1 MLRKLAKVNLMKSI
15 YTSIAVL
22 LLIIIT
28 VFLSFTCN
36 QLEEGFKRIYI
47 EKMIQTNS
55 ADSAIV
61 LPSDYYFKN
70 AKVISEDIESN
81 SDIKQYEAIE
91 AILLKKSDIKCEGEI
106 RVNGTWIVR
115 NCNRVSEMSNF
126 GIVEKLEEIPEQA
139 IYMPYVCKSY
149 FGLQLGDWINI
160 DNGKV
165 DRSYII
171 AGFTED
177 VLFGSKSSLA
187 FDLSDNEFN
196 ELKELLADD
205 SDSMAMIL
213 SAKGENPSEITDYLI
228 NCVGTDELNFLMSSD
243 ADYARSS
250 RIANMSIYMAIMSA
264 ASIIVLI
271 SCFSIIGFQLQ
282 NELKKNRKEI
292 GTLKAIGY
300 RGITIVFSYVMQYV
314 LLGVVGAVLGIVIS
328 QSTFNAV
335 VAKIANDIGFIW
347 KSNFMPDLIIYTIIS
362 ISLIIGVMTVVFS
375 RKIFFLKPVEAF
387 GNAEFTVKGKQNA
400 MSIRSMPFSLNISI
414 VLQMINS
421 EKIKSIFITF
431 IFSCIICISG
441 LSVILYVRLVS
452 DKDGL
457 LQITGAEPYS
467 VNIQAHHT
475 EIAKMDEAISSFPEV
490 TKKIVAVESG
500 TLKLLC
506 DEIAYGS
513 LTIFNDY
520 SLLENPS
527 IYQGRYPKEKHEI
540 AVSGNL
546 LKKLGKRIGD
556 EVSVSKPYE
565 REETKQT
572 YVITGLTQGTYTGG
586 MDVYLT
592 IDGIHRIDPEIE
604 WGAIHIYLKQ
614 GTDIN
619 SFIDAIR
626 NKIGNNITYIG
637 NYEEMFAT
645 QFSSIIKSV
654 SGMVYLVIGVMFI
667 VTVIMVFYVTN
678 SILSLRTYN
687 FAVMKAL
694 GYSNAQIM
702 KQVSMNFIV
711 YMSFG
716 GILGEFLLF
725 FGSNTAIKLIFQHMG
740 VQKINF
746 HYPFIRSFTLILF
759 LSAVAYITAFI
770 SASKIRKMNA
780 CEILSSDV

>member
-1 MLRKLAKVNLMKSI
+1 MLRKLVKVNLIKSI

-22 LLIIIT
+22 LLILLS

-36 QLEEGFKRIYI
+36 LLKEGFKRIYL

-61 LPSDYYFKN
+61 LPADYYSKN
-70 AKVISEDIESN
+70 VRAISKRIESN
-81 SDIKQYEAIE
+81 SDIKQFEAIE
-91 AILLKKSDIKCEGEI
+91 AIVLKRSDIECDGEI

-115 NCNRVSEMSNF
+115 NSNRLSKMSKF
-126 GIVEKLEEIPEQA
+126 EVVEKLEKIPEQA
-139 IYMPYVCKSY
+139 IYIPYVCKSY
-149 FGLQLGDWINI
+149 FGLQLGDLISIGNS
-160 DNGKV
+160 KV

-187 FDLSDNEFN
+187 FDLPNNEFN
-196 ELKELLADD
+196 KLKELLAGD
-205 SDSMAMIL
+205 SDSMAMII
-213 SAKGENPSEITDYLI
+213 SVKGENPSKITDYLF
-228 NCVGTDELNFLMSSD
+228 NCVGADELNFLMSSD
-243 ADYARSS
+243 VDYARSS
-250 RIANMSIYMAIMSA
+250 RIANMSIYMAIMST

-271 SCFSIIGFQLQ
+271 SCFGIIGFQLQ
-282 NELKKNRKEI
+282 NEFKKNRKEI

-300 RGITIVFSYVMQYV
+300 RGITIIFSYVMQYV
-314 LLGVVGAVLGIVIS
+314 FLGVVGAILGIVIS
-328 QSTFNAV
+328 QISFNAV
-335 VAKIANDIGFIW
+335 AAKIANDIGFIW
-347 KSNFMPDLIIYTIIS
+347 KSNFMPDLIIYTLIRA
-362 ISLIIGVMTVVFS
+362 SLIIGIMTVVFS
-375 RKIFFLKPVEAF
+375 RKIFFLKPVESF
-387 GNAEFTVKGKQNA
+387 GNAEYTEKGKQK
-400 MSIRSMPFSLNISI
+400 SISIIPFSLNLSI

-421 EKIKSIFITF
+421 EKIKSIFISL

-457 LQITGAEPYS
+457 LQITGAEPYT
-467 VNIQAHHT
+467 VNIQVGHNG
-475 EIAKMDEAISSFPEV
+475 IAKVDEVISTFPEV
-490 TKKIVAVESG
+490 TKKMVAVEAG
-500 TLKLLC
+500 TLQLLC
-506 DEIAYGS
+506 DEVAYGS

-520 SLLENPS
+520 SLLENPT
-527 IYQGRYPKEKHEI
+527 IYQGRYPEEEYEI

-546 LKKLGKRIGD
+546 LKKLGKHIGD

-592 IDGIHRIDPEIE
+592 IDGIHRIDPGIE
-604 WGAIHIYLKQ
+604 WGSFHIYLKQ

-619 SFIDAIR
+619 SFIDSVR
-626 NKIGNNITYIG
+626 SKIGKNIIYIG
-637 NYEEMFAT
+637 NYEEMFTT
-645 QFSSIIKSV
+645 QFSSVIKSV

-667 VTVIMVFYVTN
+667 VTVIIVFYITN

-687 FAVMKAL
+687 FAIMKVL

-702 KQVSMNFIV
+702 KQVAMNFIV
-711 YMSFG
+711 YISLG
-716 GILGEFLLF
+716 GILGEILLLF
-725 FGSNTAIKLIFQHMG
+725 ESNTVIKLIFQNMG

-746 HYPFIRSFTLILF
+746 RYPLLNSLILIF
-759 LSAVAYITAFI
+759 FIGAVAYITALL
-770 SASKIRKMNA
+770 SAFKIREMNA
-780 CEILSSDV
+780 CEILSNDV